1 MRVPVTRRD
10 PFTVEARTGR
20 GHRPS
25 GRSWPADRLDILGR
39 ADVPGV
45 GAHPYARIMPETAPA
60 ADASTSRAWER
71 MRRIFT
77 GTGLV
82 VIGFVVETVG
92 IANVPIATADGR
104 LTQAGTVLW
113 LVTTALW
120 ATVFARRA
128 HPVLPLIAGA
138 VLALIGV
145 DYLLLLIAT
154 HHLLLRL
161 DGARALRLAI
171 GASCAVALFVARE
184 VLSTWGDD
192 GVLARG
198 LAGDSGRADPAA
210 LAAFVIVI
218 AVGALLVTFG
228 ATVILRSR
236 RESDV
241 QRARADIAH
250 DRAEALGEEVVRQAE
265 RERLARDIHDALAHR
280 LSVIS
285 LQSGALEEASRS
297 QDLTVARAALTL
309 RQQAHQSLEDLRG
322 LLGELRSAPRTEH
335 PEAPPTLASMRQLG
349 HLIRSVRES
358 GATVDAL
365 VLIEDAEAAGAAL
378 DRTVYRV
385 VQESLTNA
393 LKHAPG
399 APVSVYVEASP
410 STGAR
415 IRVSNPLPIPPSG
428 ITPGASRGIAG
439 IRERVAILQGTAWIG
454 EADGHFIVDVT
465 LPWPEG

>member
-1 MRVPVTRRD
+1 M
-10 PFTVEARTGR
+10 
-20 GHRPS
+20 S
-25 GRSWPADRLDILGR
+25 L
-39 ADVPGV
+39 GV
-45 GAHPYARIMPETAPA
+45 GARPYARIMLETPPA
-60 ADASTSRAWER
+60 ADAPSRAWER
-71 MRRIFT
+71 MRRLFT

-92 IANVPIATADGR
+92 LANVPVATADGR

-120 ATVFARRA
+120 VTVFARRT
-128 HPVLPLIAGA
+128 HPVLPLVAGA
-138 VLALIGV
+138 LLALLGV
-145 DYLLLLIAT
+145 DYLLLLVAT

-161 DGARALRLAI
+161 DGVRTLRLAI

-184 VLSTWGDD
+184 VLSPWGDD

-198 LAGDSGRADPAA
+198 LAGDSGPADPAA

-218 AVGALLVTFG
+218 AVGSLLVTFG

-236 RESDV
+236 RESDA
-241 QRARADIAH
+241 QRARADIAQ

-285 LQSGALEEASRS
+285 LQSGALEQASRS
-297 QDLTVARAALTL
+297 QDPTVARAALTL
-309 RQQAHQSLEDLRG
+309 RHQAHQSLEDLRS
-322 LLGELRSAPRTEH
+322 LLGELRSAPRAEH
-335 PEAPPTLASMRQLG
+335 AEAPPTLASMRQLG

-358 GATVDAL
+358 GASVDAL
-365 VLIEDAEAAGAAL
+365 VLIEDAETAGAAL

-399 APVSVYVEASP
+399 APVSVYVEAS
-410 STGAR
+410 SSSGAR
-415 IRVSNPLPIPPSG
+415 IRVSNPLPARPSTA
-428 ITPGASRGIAG
+428 TPGASRGLAG
-439 IRERVAILQGTAWIG
+439 IRERVAMLQGTAWIG

>member
-1 MRVPVTRRD
+1 
-10 PFTVEARTGR
+10 
-20 GHRPS
+20 
-25 GRSWPADRLDILGR
+25 
-39 ADVPGV
+39 
-45 GAHPYARIMPETAPA
+45 MPETAPA

-120 ATVFARRA
+120 ATVFARRT

-145 DYLLLLIAT
+145 DYLLLLVAT

-184 VLSTWGDD
+184 MLSTWGDD

-241 QRARADIAH
+241 QRARADIAQ

-297 QDLTVARAALTL
+297 QDPTVARAALTL

-365 VLIEDAEAAGAAL
+365 VLIEDAEGAGAAL